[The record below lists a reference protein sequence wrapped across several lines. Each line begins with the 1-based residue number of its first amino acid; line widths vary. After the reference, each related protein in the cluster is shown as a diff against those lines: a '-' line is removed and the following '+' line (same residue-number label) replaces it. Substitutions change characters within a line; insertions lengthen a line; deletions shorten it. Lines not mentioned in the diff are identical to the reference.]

1 VNYKTFEYSNLKI
14 VCKEQGLAMGQEVAK
29 MVRSEYN
36 KMMEALNHSIN
47 EHVPP
52 SNIGQVKKRKQRIKN
67 VSVLRCDD

>member
-1 VNYKTFEYSNLKI
+1 
-14 VCKEQGLAMGQEVAK
+14 MGQEVAK

-36 KMMEALNHSIN
+36 KMMEALNQSIN

-52 SNIGQVKKRKQRIKN
+52 SNIGQVKNRKQRNKN